1 MSAQRR
7 SHLTRARSVG
17 ASLVEL
23 MTMLSV
29 MAVLLAAA
37 VPGVYQLLLN
47 TRLSDQASLF
57 MRSLSLARSEALR
70 RNLTVSVCATTDQAT
85 CSAGANW
92 ESGWIV
98 FVDPNRNGVYDP
110 GEPAPLRIYQP
121 LRPDYTLRGST
132 GVTSSIR
139 FDSSGMPSTAGRF
152 VLCHS
157 NVLGPARAVFVNAVG
172 RINLGPDSNGNGI
185 PEDAAG
191 SDITSCNP

>member
-1 MSAQRR
+1 MA
-7 SHLTRARSVG
+7 
-17 ASLVEL
+17 
-23 MTMLSV
+23 MLSV

-37 VPGVYQLLLN
+37 VPGVYHLLLD

-57 MRSLSLARSEALR
+57 MRSLALARSEALR

-85 CSAGANW
+85 CSTSANW

-98 FVDPNRNGVYDP
+98 FVDPNRNGVYDA

-121 LRPDYTLRGST
+121 LRPDYTLRGSS
-132 GVTSSIR
+132 GVTSVVR
-139 FDSSGMPSTAGRF
+139 FDSSGMPAVAGVF
-152 VLCHS
+152 VLCHGG
-157 NVLGPARAVFVNAVG
+157 VLGPARAVFVNVVG

-191 SDITSCNP
+191 TDVTSCTP